1 MISRLEHD
9 SLFAIEWFKNNKI
22 ALNQDK
28 WNLIVSEVFNFE
40 NVFASVGQSLVW
52 ETENQ
57 KLGITI
63 DRKLNINDCVTSI
76 CKRSWEKI
84 IFIS

>member
-1 MISRLEHD
+1 M
-9 SLFAIEWFKNNKI
+9 K
-22 ALNQDK
+22 LNQDK
-28 WNLIVSEVFNFE
+28 WNLIVSEVFNCE
-40 NVFASVGQSLVW
+40 SVFASLGQSLIW

-63 DRKLNINDCVTSI
+63 DRKLNIDDCVTSI
-76 CKRSWEKI
+76 CKTSWEKI

>member
-63 DRKLNINDCVTSI
+63 DRKLNINDCGTSI
-76 CKRSWEKI
+76 CKKSWEKI

>member
-63 DRKLNINDCVTSI
+63 DRKLNCYFYMQKKLGKNQLY
-76 CKRSWEKI
+76 
-84 IFIS
+84 